1 MDDNTTT
8 TQLYMHPSIIPI
20 LTSMSVFTNNGKNY
34 LQPHYAQ
41 VNHNAVN
48 NEKTLHITHT
58 ALGNPFH
65 DPSHDVTQ
73 LSNFGTDACIFFG
86 FDTKVIYRFILFCI
100 LFYNTNNI
108 PICNRVDQKNR

>member
-1 MDDNTTT
+1 MTVSSTK
-8 TQLYMHPSIIPI
+8 
-20 LTSMSVFTNNGKNY
+20 GKKF

-48 NEKTLHITHT
+48 NMKTLHITHT
-58 ALGNPFH
+58 ALGNPYH
-65 DPSHDVTQ
+65 NPSYDVTQ
-73 LSNFGTDACIFFG
+73 LSNFGTDALIFMG

-108 PICNRVDQKNR
+108 PIYNRVGRKDR